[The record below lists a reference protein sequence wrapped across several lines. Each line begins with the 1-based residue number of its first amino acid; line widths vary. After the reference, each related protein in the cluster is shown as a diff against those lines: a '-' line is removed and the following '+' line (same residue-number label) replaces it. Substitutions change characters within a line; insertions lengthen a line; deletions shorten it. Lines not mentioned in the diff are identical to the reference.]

1 MTIRW
6 CGSHGYEVH
15 ERMKRRLS
23 ERSLSLTWFAAG
35 GPTPERRLVAGV
47 GRRSGAQEW
56 TPDAALPSGL
66 LHRQKAIPPT
76 PPESL

>member
-6 CGSHGYEVH
+6 CGNHGYEVH

-47 GRRSGAQEW
+47 GRRSGRR
-56 TPDAALPSGL
+56 TRPCRAACYIARKLSRR
-66 LHRQKAIPPT
+66 HR
-76 PPESL
+76 LNH